1 MGVVYRSSEARE
13 RRYNRRLEK
22 ESNRLLSRRTY
33 NHTLAINPFTNPKP
47 FPAPVGTQYP
57 ARFPPPK
64 LPETLP
70 PLPTAISK
78 ATSFEPIEKTPA
90 SQFPA
95 PQMPA
100 PKIPPPPSRKESVD
114 DPFSR
119 AARVPVLPENTEW
132 GESATTA
139 SSVIL
144 SQSKADQKARFEKL
158 NSNIALLNSFQAA
171 KASTPPNTV
180 AGKVQLFENMSS
192 SSGNSRGKRVTKT
205 FATID
210 GKKPYLAWMK
220 DWFFQI
226 EPVTFHDS
234 HRWFWVSSSSPQRE
248 AQFYFVQKSTIS
260 NGVSLEISETACN
273 HSKEVSLSGG
283 TAFNSRR
290 ESPYGQCLFSRE
302 FKLNFSSAID
312 RNVRKTF
319 FSLNPIRVVYL
330 RQFFVIVFGNWEVQ
344 VLRVTPTKYCT
355 VRTMFAENWSMLC
368 SGKVTVRVFESTI

>member
-100 PKIPPPPSRKESVD
+100 PQIPPPPSKKESVD

-119 AARVPVLPENTEW
+119 AAAARVPVLPENTEW
-132 GESATTA
+132 G
-139 SSVIL
+139 VGY
-144 SQSKADQKARFEKL
+144 KADQKARFEKL
-158 NSNIALLNSFQAA
+158 DSNIALLNSFQAA

-220 DWFFQI
+220 D
-226 EPVTFHDS
+226 
-234 HRWFWVSSSSPQRE
+234 
-248 AQFYFVQKSTIS
+248 
-260 NGVSLEISETACN
+260 
-273 HSKEVSLSGG
+273 
-283 TAFNSRR
+283 
-290 ESPYGQCLFSRE
+290 
-302 FKLNFSSAID
+302 
-312 RNVRKTF
+312 
-319 FSLNPIRVVYL
+319 
-330 RQFFVIVFGNWEVQ
+330 
-344 VLRVTPTKYCT
+344 
-355 VRTMFAENWSMLC
+355 
-368 SGKVTVRVFESTI
+368 